1 MPNRKAHNIDRYEQS
16 RVREYD
22 GGERVDGDVDTTELW
37 FFRAVCEFNELKGRS
52 SGWYQPKSFELTG
65 WRFVILDAL
74 SYLVHR
80 LGYTRNSYDQDCWLS
95 MQEAKDEIWEPCQTE
110 LENFLFFVKSEAGQE
125 WS

>member
-1 MPNRKAHNIDRYEQS
+1 MPSKKGNNIDSYEQS

-22 GGERVDGDVDTTELW
+22 EGERAVGDEDITELW
-37 FFRAVCEFNELKGRS
+37 FYRAICKFNNMGWKNN
-52 SGWYQPKSFELTG
+52 GWYQPKSFELTG

-95 MQEAKDEIWEPCQTE
+95 LQGAKDGIWEPCQTE

>member
-1 MPNRKAHNIDRYEQS
+1 MGRKDNNIDSYEQS

-22 GGERVDGDVDTTELW
+22 GGERAVGDEDISELW
-37 FFRAVCEFNELKGRS
+37 FFRAVCKFNDRAWPN
-52 SGWYQPKSFELTG
+52 GWYQPKSFELTG

-95 MQEAKDEIWEPCQTE
+95 MQEAKDGIWDTCQTVRKE
-110 LENFLFFVKSEAGQE
+110 ILFYLLNSGG
-125 WS
+125 